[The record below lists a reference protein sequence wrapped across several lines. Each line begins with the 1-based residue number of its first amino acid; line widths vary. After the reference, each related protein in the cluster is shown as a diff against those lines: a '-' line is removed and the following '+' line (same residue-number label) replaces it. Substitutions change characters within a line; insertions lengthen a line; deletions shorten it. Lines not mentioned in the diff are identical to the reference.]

1 MSQQL
6 HTLIIGVDES
16 GKGDFFG
23 PLVIAGC
30 CFSDDESAKMAERGI
45 RDSKLV
51 SDSRARELC
60 DYITELIP
68 TKIVTIMPEVY
79 NARYKEIKNLN
90 KLLADGH
97 AEVIAA
103 LTKETGAKQAISDK
117 FGKPELIED
126 ALESRGV
133 AIKLKQVVRGESF
146 SQVAAASIVARATF
160 LDRLDELSQKFDVH
174 LQKGAGSP
182 TDEAGRTFLRKHG
195 TSELGSVAKLHFKNT
210 EKIGAS
216 GVLIKK

>member
-1 MSQQL
+1 
-6 HTLIIGVDES
+6 
-16 GKGDFFG
+16 
-23 PLVIAGC
+23 
-30 CFSDDESAKMAERGI
+30 MAERGI

-51 SDSRARELC
+51 SDSRARDLC
-60 DYITELIP
+60 DYIVETIP
-68 TKIVTIMPEVY
+68 TKIVTIMPESY

-103 LTKETGAKQAISDK
+103 LASQTGATHAISDK

-133 AIKLKQVVRGESF
+133 SIKLKQVVRGESH

-160 LDRLDELSQKFDVH
+160 LDRIDDLSKKFGVH

-182 TDEAGRTFLRKHG
+182 TDDAGRQFLRKHG
-195 TSELGSVAKLHFKNT
+195 VGELGSVAKLHFKNT

-216 GVLIKK
+216 SVLIKSK